1 MADATIPK
9 PQPALL
15 GEIATTR
22 DGRDITQPWVR
33 GLREARDPKL
43 SMAVDWGAYDV
54 VLNDDQVKSTLQQR
68 IGAVVARD
76 WNTIPGDEDD
86 PRSVAA
92 AEAFDKTV
100 KRLKW
105 DRTTGKM
112 LMGSFYG
119 YSVAEMMWGYRDGLF
134 DFVGIKV
141 RHARR
146 FRYDD
151 QDNLRMLVPGNMQ
164 GEIMPERK
172 FWVHAVGAPDDDS
185 PYGLGLAHW
194 LYWPTLFKRNGIRFW
209 NIFLDKFG
217 TPTAKGTYPQST
229 SPEQVNKLLQALQAI
244 ATDSG
249 FVVPEGMAV
258 ELLTAAKSGTADF
271 HQLCAYMDSAIS
283 KVVLS
288 QTMTTDN
295 GSSRAQGQVHAD
307 VKLEVIKSDA
317 DELTDSFTDG
327 PARWWTDFNFG
338 PDVAAPIV
346 RRIVEEEED
355 AKANAE
361 TDTSLAALGW
371 VRTKDSF
378 SDTYGEGYVRKDDP
392 QAPSGSMPPAPPAAV
407 PPVDPAT
414 VPADGAKRAPG
425 KRPVA
430 SFAADDPRPLY
441 VSRALLNVSEVLDW
455 AQEQGF
461 ASTVPADQLHVTV
474 MYSKRPVNWFKMGE
488 WGSYAGELIV
498 PPGGPRLVER
508 LGTDGAV
515 ALIFQS
521 GELQWRHREMVDAGA
536 SWDHPSFLPHV
547 TLTYEAGDLDLS
559 KVQAYQGRLVF
570 GPERFEPIQSD
581 WHDGVTEQAPAS
593 FAEPSPSASAH
604 DDVDSVVDRMI
615 AEDGYR
621 VANAMTGTL
630 VERIMAATSEAEAR
644 ALLASALG
652 TMDEKPL
659 MQALNRAGFAAQ
671 LDAAAQPAPT
681 ESDQ

>member
-76 WNTIPGDEDD
+76 WNTIPGDESD

-134 DFVGIKV
+134 DFVDIKV

-146 FRYDD
+146 FRYDA

-295 GSSRAQGQVHAD
+295 GSPRS
-307 VKLEVIKSDA
+307 LLPMS
-317 DELTDSFTDG
+317 
-327 PARWWTDFNFG
+327 
-338 PDVAAPIV
+338 
-346 RRIVEEEED
+346 
-355 AKANAE
+355 NA
-361 TDTSLAALGW
+361 TT
-371 VRTKDSF
+371 R
-378 SDTYGEGYVRKDDP
+378 
-392 QAPSGSMPPAPPAAV
+392 
-407 PPVDPAT
+407 
-414 VPADGAKRAPG
+414 
-425 KRPVA
+425 
-430 SFAADDPRPLY
+430 
-441 VSRALLNVSEVLDW
+441 
-455 AQEQGF
+455 
-461 ASTVPADQLHVTV
+461 
-474 MYSKRPVNWFKMGE
+474 
-488 WGSYAGELIV
+488 
-498 PPGGPRLVER
+498 
-508 LGTDGAV
+508 
-515 ALIFQS
+515 
-521 GELQWRHREMVDAGA
+521 
-536 SWDHPSFLPHV
+536 
-547 TLTYEAGDLDLS
+547 
-559 KVQAYQGRLVF
+559 
-570 GPERFEPIQSD
+570 
-581 WHDGVTEQAPAS
+581 
-593 FAEPSPSASAH
+593 
-604 DDVDSVVDRMI
+604 
-615 AEDGYR
+615 
-621 VANAMTGTL
+621 
-630 VERIMAATSEAEAR
+630 
-644 ALLASALG
+644 
-652 TMDEKPL
+652 
-659 MQALNRAGFAAQ
+659 
-671 LDAAAQPAPT
+671 
-681 ESDQ
+681 